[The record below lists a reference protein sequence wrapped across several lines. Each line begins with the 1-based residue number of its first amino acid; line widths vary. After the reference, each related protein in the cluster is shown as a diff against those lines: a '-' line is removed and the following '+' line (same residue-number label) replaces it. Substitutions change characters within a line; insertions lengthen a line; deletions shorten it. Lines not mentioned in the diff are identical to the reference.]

1 MLFMARLLSGLP
13 FQSGKETENCQPQ
26 SGRAWIWA
34 ALISPSVAE
43 KPPSAAEE
51 AELPAAG
58 EAADEVQPLRR
69 RDTTAGTKIMQRK
82 MTRIECFILQSFL
95 NNCPWV
101 SQRPPVWYFGR
112 TPQHTLHYR
121 INIEK

>member
-1 MLFMARLLSGLP
+1 MSSMEETRSRSLKSLPPKILLAL
-13 FQSGKETENCQPQ
+13 
-26 SGRAWIWA
+26 IWA